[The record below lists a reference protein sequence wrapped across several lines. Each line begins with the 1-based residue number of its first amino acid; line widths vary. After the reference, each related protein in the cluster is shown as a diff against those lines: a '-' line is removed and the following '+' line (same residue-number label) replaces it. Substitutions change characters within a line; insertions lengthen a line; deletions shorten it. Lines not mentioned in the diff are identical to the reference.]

1 MPRWLTTIWNFMYY
15 RPQGGP
21 VRYMFPFVLGLAAV
35 LSASALN
42 SVSYSYIRIAPS
54 ATSLAS
60 GDQFSV
66 GIYVNAHVPVN
77 AVDISLSFSEQ
88 AVEILGIDRGESVI
102 TLWTEDPT
110 VKNGVVTLRGGTFQ
124 RGFRGE
130 HLIATVNMKAKQTG
144 QAEFS
149 IANLNLLAG
158 DGKGTPV
165 LTGKPEQSKA
175 NILVLEPGSD
185 GEEASN
191 ISADIRLH
199 LVTDIDGDGKVSIK
213 DISAFLGAW
222 HGRTAVYDFNND
234 GKMTFRDFAIILA
247 ESFFGPSSR

>member
-1 MPRWLTTIWNFMYY
+1 
-15 RPQGGP
+15 

-54 ATSLAS
+54 TTTLAS
-60 GDQFSV
+60 GDRFSV

-77 AVDISLSFSEQ
+77 AVDISLSFSET
-88 AVEILGIDRGESVI
+88 AVEIIGIDKGESVI
-102 TLWTEDPT
+102 TLWTEDPSA
-110 VKNGVVTLRGGTFQ
+110 KDGVITLRGGTFQ

-149 IANLNLLAG
+149 IANLSLLAG

-165 LTGKPEQSKA
+165 LTGQPQQSKA
-175 NILVLEPGSD
+175 NIVVLAPGASD
-185 GEEASN
+185 DEEVSN
-191 ISADIRLH
+191 ISADIALH
-199 LVTDIDGDGKVSIK
+199 IVTDIDGDGRVSLK

-247 ESFFGPSSR
+247 ESFFGPKS

>member
-1 MPRWLTTIWNFMYY
+1 
-15 RPQGGP
+15 
-21 VRYMFPFVLGLAAV
+21 MFPFVLGLAAV

-42 SVSYSYIRIAPS
+42 SVAYSYIRIAPS
-54 ATSLAS
+54 TTTLAS
-60 GDQFSV
+60 GERFSV
-66 GIYVNAHVPVN
+66 GIYVNAHEPVN
-77 AVDISLSFSEQ
+77 AVDISLSFSDH
-88 AVEILGIDRGESVI
+88 AVEIIGIDRGESVI
-102 TLWTEDPT
+102 TLWTEEPA
-110 VKNGVVTLRGGTFQ
+110 VKNGVITLRGGTFQ

-130 HLIATVNMKAKQTG
+130 HLIATVNMKAKQAG

-149 IANLNLLAG
+149 IGSLNLLAG

-175 NILVLEPGSD
+175 NILVM
-185 GEEASN
+185 EEGNEGGDIAN

-199 LVTDIDGDGKVSIK
+199 LVTDIDGDGRVSLK

-234 GKMTFRDFAIILA
+234 GRMTFKDFAIILS

>member
-1 MPRWLTTIWNFMYY
+1 MPVWLTKTWRFFYY
-15 RPQGGP
+15 RPATGP
-21 VRYMFPFVLGLAAV
+21 VRFMFPFVLGLAAV

-54 ATSLAS
+54 ETTLSS
-60 GDQFSV
+60 GDRFSV

-77 AVDISLSFSEQ
+77 AVDISLAFSEQ
-88 AVEILGIDRGESVI
+88 AVEITGIDRGESVI
-102 TLWTEDPT
+102 TLWTEEPS
-110 VKNGVVTLRGGTFQ
+110 VKGGVVTLRGGTFQ

-130 HLIATVNMKAKQTG
+130 HLIATVNMTAKQAG

-149 IANLNLLAG
+149 IGNLNLLAG

-175 NILVLEPGSD
+175 NIVVMEPGSE
-185 GEEASN
+185 GAEASN

-199 LVTDIDGDGKVSIK
+199 IVTDIDGDGSVSLK

-234 GKMTFRDFAIILA
+234 GKMTFRDFAIILS
-247 ESFFGPSSR
+247 ESFFGTEGR

>member
-1 MPRWLTTIWNFMYY
+1 MSNWLSAVWRFFYH
-15 RPQGGP
+15 RPAAGP

-54 ATSLAS
+54 TTTLAS
-60 GDQFSV
+60 GDLFSV

-102 TLWTEDPT
+102 TLWTEDP
-110 VKNGVVTLRGGTFQ
+110 VAKGGVVTLRGGTFQ

-130 HLIATVNMKAKQTG
+130 HLIATVNMKAKQAG

-149 IANLNLLAG
+149 IGNLSLLAG

-175 NILVLEPGSD
+175 NIIVLEAGSE
-185 GEEASN
+185 GEEAAN
-191 ISADIRLH
+191 ISADIAMH
-199 LVTDIDGDGKVSIK
+199 IVTDIDGDGRVSLK

-234 GKMTFRDFAIILA
+234 GRMTFRDFAIILA
-247 ESFFGPSSR
+247 ESFFGPSKR